1 MANAL
6 AHVAVGVL
14 AGARTTIGPLTVA
27 ARLRSQAPGETRLVR
42 LFQSDR
48 FFALVHVG
56 IAVELVLDKMPFV
69 SDRTAP
75 LALVPRMISGATS
88 SAAMSAADHRSL
100 ARGLALGAAGA
111 VAGAFATL
119 QLRRGLQHLVHPLFA
134 ALAEDVV
141 LLAASRLL
149 RRS

>member
-14 AGARTTIGPLTVA
+14 AGARTTLALLTVV
-27 ARLRSQAPGETRLVR
+27 ARVRSEPAGETRLVR

-48 FFALVHVG
+48 FLALVRAG
-56 IAVELVLDKMPFV
+56 TAVELVLDTMPFV
-69 SDRTAP
+69 GARTSPGAQ
-75 LALVPRMISGATS
+75 PRM
-88 SAAMSAADHRSL
+88 
-100 ARGLALGAAGA
+100 
-111 VAGAFATL
+111 
-119 QLRRGLQHLVHPLFA
+119 HPLFA